1 MAVQI
6 FHSVLLAHCALFTNL
21 CLQCFSEK
29 GKNPSKPFK
38 FLTFWKRMYF
48 ENERTFSKGFQ
59 GKLCHHYSNCPQ
71 NLHNAMVLKNWQIF
85 IPFIARPKEQFC
97 CSCQIHIKFS
107 SILFASNFG
116 LIFLWN
122 WLIHFWLNFVKLLQ
136 KQTVYFL
143 SHAEYLNGNTK
154 RKCCP
159 QKSSPG
165 LEGHFN
171 FHVQEAEMLW

>member
-1 MAVQI
+1 MQLSL
-6 FHSVLLAHCALFTNL
+6 FRLLLLTQPLHSSEQHTRANL
-21 CLQCFSEK
+21 EFSSNF
-29 GKNPSKPFK
+29 G
-38 FLTFWKRMYF
+38 
-48 ENERTFSKGFQ
+48 
-59 GKLCHHYSNCPQ
+59 YSNCPQ
-71 NLHNAMVLKNWQIF
+71 NLHNALVLKNWQIF

-154 RKCCP
+154 RQCCP
-159 QKSSPG
+159 PKNINRPRGWYVISII
-165 LEGHFN
+165 F
-171 FHVQEAEMLW
+171 

>member
-1 MAVQI
+1 M
-6 FHSVLLAHCALFTNL
+6 FFNTTSSVKLFLKVVSEKSHLKWLYRSLFTHL
-21 CLQCFSEK
+21 CLQCFLEK

-122 WLIHFWLNFVKLLQ
+122 WL
-136 KQTVYFL
+136 
-143 SHAEYLNGNTK
+143 
-154 RKCCP
+154 
-159 QKSSPG
+159 SSNVPTNPITITRIFPHWPM
-165 LEGHFN
+165 E
-171 FHVQEAEMLW
+171 QI